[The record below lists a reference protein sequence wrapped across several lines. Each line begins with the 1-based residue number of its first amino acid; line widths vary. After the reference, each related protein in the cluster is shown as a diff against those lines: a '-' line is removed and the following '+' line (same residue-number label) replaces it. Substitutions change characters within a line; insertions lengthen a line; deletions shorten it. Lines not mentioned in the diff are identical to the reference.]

1 MAKAE
6 EKPGGV
12 REVSASKEERRPAR
26 KKLHKMHIS
35 KAENGGFLAEH
46 EFATPPGGMGMYEPP
61 EQHTFGKGEGAKL
74 IEHIHKHLRIPRE
87 PVGESGGGE
96 EPAGAATK
104 GSPTPPDEA
113 SDEDDS
119 GE

>member
-6 EKPGGV
+6 ELIGGGKS
-12 REVSASKEERRPAR
+12 VSASKEERRPTR

-46 EFATPPGGMGMYEPP
+46 EFQSAPMGPFEPN
-61 EQHTFGKGEGAKL
+61 EQHTFGKGDGHKL
-74 IEHIHKHLRIPRE
+74 IEHIHKHLRIPRAA
-87 PVGESGGGE
+87 PGEDAE
-96 EPAGAATK
+96 TPATAGAATA
-104 GSPTPPDEA
+104 GSPTPPNET
-113 SDEDDS
+113 EDDDDA